1 IYQRPPFDTD
11 KIYQLI
17 SDIVDKIFVTD
28 DEEDDPYVYNANE
41 NVNLCQSISKDIRDT
56 LKTWQQLMRYRIIA
70 LVSVIEKQLQGIN
83 YKMKYVID
91 PKTDNFV
98 KYYLDNPNFYVIV
111 CVMLIFQD

>member
-1 IYQRPPFDTD
+1 VYQRPPFDSD

-17 SDIVDKIFVTD
+17 SDVVDKTFVTD
-28 DEEDDPYVYNANE
+28 DEDEPYVYDANE
-41 NVNLCQSISKDIRDT
+41 NVNLCQRISKDIRDT
-56 LKTWQQLMRYRIIA
+56 LKTWRQLMRYRIIA
-70 LVSVIEKQLQGIN
+70 LVSVVEKQHQGIH

-111 CVMLIFQD
+111 CVMLVFQD